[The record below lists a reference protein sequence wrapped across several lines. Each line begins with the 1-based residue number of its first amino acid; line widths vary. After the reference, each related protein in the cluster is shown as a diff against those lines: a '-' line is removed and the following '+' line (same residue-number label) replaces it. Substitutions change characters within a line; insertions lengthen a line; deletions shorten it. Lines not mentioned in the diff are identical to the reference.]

1 MRSFLGTRIYKIG
14 GGTAPLS
21 SETALA
27 SPSLAVPPSPPP
39 GRIKVLGVQAA
50 TDSYIYTFRG
60 FSISRF
66 VECTRPGLTP
76 PRRGAARRAVLQ
88 ITSGGFVSVR
98 SCGGVRYV
106 PGCQARLRK
115 SPSAR
120 RDAPFRA
127 RIPRILMPGFDCE
140 WDMSLTRAPTDFR
153 PRLRINGDEMSFK
166 PVSGNRLLPSPRKSI
181 LSDNISDAWAKF
193 CM

>member
-1 MRSFLGTRIYKIG
+1 MKNARPCKVRFLSTHIYVYMYKVGRTVIVRNRRRLH
-14 GGTAPLS
+14 PLP
-21 SETALA
+21 TL
-27 SPSLAVPPSPPP
+27 SPPPP

-66 VECTRPGLTP
+66 VECTRLGLT
-76 PRRGAARRAVLQ
+76 RRGAARRAALQ

-115 SPSAR
+115 SPSVR
-120 RDAPFRA
+120 RA
-127 RIPRILMPGFDCE
+127 IPCANSADSNAGL
-140 WDMSLTRAPTDFR
+140 
-153 PRLRINGDEMSFK
+153 RLRMGHVTYLRADRFQA
-166 PVSGNRLLPSPRKSI
+166 SPMDKRR
-181 LSDNISDAWAKF
+181 
-193 CM
+193 